1 MNMNYLSFLPLAIV
15 GLAVCSFA
23 AVLLRDILR
32 GQPGP
37 TTSIEAI
44 ELNRFAVR
52 VERFNRRL
60 TGYRVGLRSKLGAGH
75 E

>member
-1 MNMNYLSFLPLAIV
+1 MNYLSFLPLAV
-15 GLAVCSFA
+15 VSLA
-23 AVLLRDILR
+23 AVTFGLVLVRDILR
-32 GQPGP
+32 AQPGP